1 MSASHSRFRKDVIR
15 HRKKV
20 RLHPEDPYQKSFIK
34 IEIPNCIFLLFRI
47 MEALEAKGGGKG
59 KRLNGKFLSL
69 KNRSKVDDILY
80 DYFERQ

>member
-1 MSASHSRFRKDVIR
+1 
-15 HRKKV
+15 
-20 RLHPEDPYQKSFIK
+20 
-34 IEIPNCIFLLFRI
+34 